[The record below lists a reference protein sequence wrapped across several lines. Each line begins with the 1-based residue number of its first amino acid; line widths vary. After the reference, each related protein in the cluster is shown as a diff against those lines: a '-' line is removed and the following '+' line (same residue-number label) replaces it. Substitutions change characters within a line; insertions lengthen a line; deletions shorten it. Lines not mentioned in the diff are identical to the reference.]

1 VILLSEGEYPVRLI
15 KSGDQPRIVD
25 FLTSIYGRWP
35 TFDIQC
41 SSFDHWK
48 WKHEDKPLSS
58 SLVTLCEKDKEIVG
72 VSHSSVI
79 NVKLGEELFT
89 AGQSVDTAVHI
100 DHRLKGIRTLLTE
113 KRFEHF
119 EERNIRFN
127 LAVTGN
133 PYLINSLERKK
144 RPKFPHSILCYTR
157 ILDIEKHLKHIPM
170 DNEWIIKAGFH
181 ALSFLNAINKQIR
194 QVSHPRNIQVKQV
207 EHFDNRVN
215 KLWSILVDQYDY
227 IGVRDKTYLN
237 WRYCDQRAGD
247 FRVTIA
253 TENDGVVGYIVSKVN
268 RYNPEYPVG
277 FIVDLMTLPDRTD
290 VVNILLNQEREHFD
304 SMDVNVVLCLMVK
317 GHPYERILP
326 LHGFLNSHVNYQT
339 YIIPVGDHKEY
350 TRIKDFTPDR
360 TYYSW
365 GDHDSLPLS
374 VK

>member
-1 VILLSEGEYPVRLI
+1 M
-15 KSGDQPRIVD
+15 
-25 FLTSIYGRWP
+25 
-35 TFDIQC
+35 
-41 SSFDHWK
+41 
-48 WKHEDKPLSS
+48 
-58 SLVTLCEKDKEIVG
+58 VTLCEKDKEIVG

-253 TENDGVVGYIVSKVN
+253 TDHDGIVGYIVSKVN